1 MSCGKTWQ
9 RWRSSFYVAPG
20 CWWAVF
26 FLLPSTGHLHIFLP
40 SVNTIDAVRTRVFAS
55 FSLSLSLAL
64 SHFRSPRSPPFY
76 FCLSVR
82 PSTCVDY
89 DTRTLIHRHRCS
101 LRAYP
106 LVCCSLPALPGTNDG
121 TISQLHFCIH
131 SAQVYAKVS
140 WLFTLSRGGR

>member
-1 MSCGKTWQ
+1 VVRRGKDGGRASTWLPAAGGL
-9 RWRSSFYVAPG
+9 SF
-20 CWWAVF
+20 F
-26 FLLPSTGHLHIFLP
+26 FCHPLAICIFFFPVSTQSTP
-40 SVNTIDAVRTRVFAS
+40 FA
-55 FSLSLSLAL
+55 LSLSLAL